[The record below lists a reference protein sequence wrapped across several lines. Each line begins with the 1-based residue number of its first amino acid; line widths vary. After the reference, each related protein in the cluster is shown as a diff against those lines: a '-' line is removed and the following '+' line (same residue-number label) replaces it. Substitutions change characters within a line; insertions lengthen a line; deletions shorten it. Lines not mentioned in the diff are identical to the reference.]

1 MKRRGFLE
9 MLLAGLALMPACR
22 VRDGTHP
29 SRPSPQPPA
38 APPDPPAVDAS
49 SKIFWVKEIPDQAFG
64 GPLPNRH
71 AGIDGMVELMAR
83 NDLSF
88 YKRKDSSQQS
98 EAYGLI
104 AADDVVL
111 VKVNAQWK
119 YRGAYEQR
127 PRPRSQS
134 RVFLI
139 TPMGSGARWSSSKT
153 ARAAAAWPAT
163 RAQTTAATLGVHAN
177 ANEGRATAFST
188 VCELPLR
195 GPGGFPPSF
204 SIRSARTFIV
214 APPTICPRTATG
226 DCTTSFPTRA
236 SPSGGGRRVELREGV
251 WNGSELRRQPQAYQR
266 PRPQA
271 SRHRRLGDHGQ
282 L

>member
-22 VRDGTHP
+22 VRDDTPPPDHP
-29 SRPSPQPPA
+29 PEPPA

-49 SKIFWVKEIPDQAFG
+49 SKIFWVKEIPDQPFG

-119 YRGAYEQR
+119 YRGCTNSDLIRGLIQR
-127 PRPRSQS
+127 VLDHPDGFKGEVVIIENGQGRGSLNCDTFSEYGGDRSIQ
-134 RVFLI
+134 
-139 TPMGSGARWSSSKT
+139 
-153 ARAAAAWPAT
+153 
-163 RAQTTAATLGVHAN
+163 AN
-177 ANEGRATAFST
+177 ANDPDPF
-188 VCELPLR
+188 LPI
-195 GPGGFPPSF
+195 P
-204 SIRSARTFIV
+204 
-214 APPTICPRTATG
+214 
-226 DCTTSFPTRA
+226 
-236 SPSGGGRRVELREGV
+236 GRRDIQGPTGLR
-251 WNGSELRRQPQAYQR
+251 
-266 PRPQA
+266 QA
-271 SRHRRLGDHGQ
+271 SRSFSPHFHRWTGSSDRRLSQAGKCFLSLLQHQTGHPRRIEGGR
-282 L
+282 LERATPINKT